1 MSFDLDEYSD
11 ILTDNI
17 DTYIQTGEY
26 DTSEI
31 SDIKKQIKDY
41 NNYSYNKFNKNI
53 IGRIITNPDNFN
65 KDDGSYERAI
75 KLLQN
80 IIDYFNSK
88 NRLYELHLHE
98 KIYDYFLNREISIL
112 ELLNRNTNNTFAY
125 LTRSTAPAAGGNRK
139 KVKKHNKHSKKAI
152 KKPKT
157 KKQTR
162 KHKKTNTRKHKTG
175 KLRK

>member
-31 SDIKKQIKDY
+31 SDVKKQIQDY
-41 NNYSYNKFNKNI
+41 DNYSYNKFDKNI
-53 IGRIITNPDNFN
+53 IGRIITNPSNFN
-65 KDDGSYERAI
+65 KDDGSYERAV
-75 KLLQN
+75 KLIQN
-80 IIDYFNSK
+80 IIDYYNTK
-88 NRLYELHLHE
+88 DRLHELHLHE
-98 KIYDYFLNREISIL
+98 KIYDYALGRKISIL
-112 ELLNRNTNNTFAY
+112 KLLNRNTNNTFAY
-125 LTRSTAPAAGGNRK
+125 LTRSTAPAAGGKRK
-139 KVKKHNKHSKKAI
+139 KVKKHNKHSKR
-152 KKPKT
+152 T

-162 KHKKTNTRKHKTG
+162 KYRKTNRRKHKMKRRSKTN